1 MINKVILVGRITKDP
16 EVKYTTSNIAVSTFT
31 LAVPRAFSDN
41 SGERA
46 TDFIQCVVWRK
57 QAENLAKYVKK
68 GALLG
73 VEGRIQNRS
82 YETPEHERRYITEV
96 VCDAIQ
102 FLDTRTEVEA
112 NSYNSPDGN
121 NNNEDPLFN
130 SSKKLDVSEDDL
142 PF

>member
-41 SGERA
+41 SGEKT

-73 VEGRIQNRS
+73 VEGRIQTRS
-82 YETPEHERRYITEV
+82 YEVNGERRYITEI
-96 VCDAIQ
+96 VCDSVQ
-102 FLDTRTEVEA
+102 FLDTRTDVE
-112 NSYNSPDGN
+112 NSSYNSP
-121 NNNEDPLFN
+121 EESSVSDPLFE
-130 SSKKLDVSEDDL
+130 SSKKLNVSEDDL